1 MTTATF
7 SVSVPVESATH
18 DALGWIKPDFAENLT
33 KELKAF
39 LKCVKGDPRRFLA
52 LTECGAICGSKLDS
66 DSCKPVDRQ
75 VLNSVMI
82 DFIHLVVGGG
92 FKVNGKSGDW
102 SVGFM
107 GSRWL
112 DMNAADYDVDYV
124 RVAFYSKKYYN
135 GVWPHEKPY
144 HITITI
150 EKAK

>member
-1 MTTATF
+1 MTTATA
-7 SVSVPVESATH
+7 SVSVPVESAIN
-18 DALGWIKPDFAENLT
+18 DALGWIKPDHAENLT
-33 KELKAF
+33 KELKAY

-52 LTECGAICGSKLDS
+52 LTDYGAICGSKLDS
-66 DSCKPVDRQ
+66 GCCKPVDAQ
-75 VLNSVMI
+75 IIQHVLH
-82 DFIHLVVGGG
+82 DFISLVVEGG
-92 FKVNGKSGDW
+92 FKVNGKRGDW

-112 DMNAADYDVDYV
+112 DMNAADYNVTYI

-144 HITITI
+144 NITITI